1 MRATSIS
8 AVGMPAAC
16 LCMLA
21 FPALAATQTQGSA
34 MADPGKLL
42 PRSVFVLDD
51 SGNAT
56 HLQTGWQCPA
66 RFGDYRRDDLRVYD
80 AHGLDVSCDYAL
92 PGEGSI
98 TLYLTKRT
106 GGDLKADF
114 EGGKSA
120 LVGRTPGATL
130 FADAEQKTFP
140 SDREWLHA
148 LYSSNTS
155 GQIDGVWYAWYGDWT
170 FEVRATYRAGH
181 SDAAFAMMTQMTDAA
196 RATGAH
202 LARCVAAAPPVRT
215 GKPITDKD
223 QLSQLSMMAGITTGA
238 ASLPDAKTGK
248 PTTEPA
254 PRPSEWCAEEGIDV
268 LKTPVVMW
276 RGLNAN
282 GTVSAFDRAWL
293 ITDGDPIVL
302 DASPDPDLNTILSEL
317 NKSGPAPLYTATLKT
332 GDDTLVLGF
341 FEGRPDGNTLA
352 VILFEYHAGY
362 ASVLASF
369 NGQTNTITISV
380 PSDPPRN

>member
-1 MRATSIS
+1 MKS
-8 AVGMPAAC
+8 AVAILAAC
-16 LCMLA
+16 LCALA
-21 FPALAATQTQGSA
+21 LPALAATQAPGSA

-42 PRSVFVLDD
+42 PRGVFVLGD

-80 AHGLDVSCDYAL
+80 AYGLDVSCDYAL

-114 EGGKSA
+114 EGGKSVLA
-120 LVGRTPGATL
+120 GRIAGATL
-130 FADAEQKTFP
+130 LADAEQKTFP

-148 LYSSNTS
+148 LYSSNTQ

-170 FEVRATYRAGH
+170 FEVRATWRANH

-202 LARCVAAAPPVRT
+202 LARCAASKPPVRT

-223 QLSQLSMMAGITTGA
+223 QLQQLSMMAGITTGA
-238 ASLPDAKTGK
+238 ASLPDPKTGK
-248 PTTEPA
+248 PAAEPA

-276 RGLNAN
+276 RGLNAD
-282 GTVSAFDRAWL
+282 GTVSPFDRAWL
-293 ITDGDPIVL
+293 IGDGDPVVL

-317 NKSGPAPLYTATLKT
+317 NKAGPAPLYTATLKK

-341 FEGRPDGNTLA
+341 FRGRPDGGTLA

-369 NGQTNTITISV
+369 NGKTNTITISV
-380 PSDPPRN
+380 PTEPNGHPKD